1 VTQRRNQILTAATTL
16 TLGAITCLTLHS
28 QIPPPPQQPPAAPP
42 KQPAAIN
49 RNLILLD
56 PAHGGDDTGAQLP
69 NNILEKDITLALAAR
84 LRPLLNTAGFAVLST
99 RDTDAKIATDQRA
112 GIANHVRPTACLVIH
127 ATSSGTGVH
136 LFTSALDARAT
147 APRTIP
153 WDTAQAA
160 SIPQS
165 LRLVNELGLALDRAK
180 LPLILSRASV
190 LPLDN
195 LTCPAIAIELA
206 PLANDTSKPTAV
218 TDSAYQQQVAQ
229 AIATALISWRT
240 HNPPP
245 PPPASRPIAPPAAP
259 QATPAQPKATPTPP
273 PPTGAAK

>member
-1 VTQRRNQILTAATTL
+1 MTQRRNPILNAATTL
-16 TLGAITCLTLHS
+16 TLGAITCLSLHS
-28 QIPPPPQQPPAAPP
+28 QIPPLPPP

-69 NNILEKDITLALAAR
+69 DNILEKNITLALAAR
-84 LRPLLNTAGFAVLST
+84 IKPLLSSAGFAVLST
-99 RDTDAKIATDQRA
+99 RDNDAEIATDQRA
-112 GIANHVRPTACLVIH
+112 GIANHARPTACLVIH

-147 APRTIP
+147 APRTLP

-165 LRLVNELGLALDRAK
+165 LRLVNEFGLAIDRAK

-190 LPLDN
+190 RPLDN
-195 LTCPAIAIELA
+195 LTCPAVAIELA
-206 PLANDTSKPTAV
+206 PLANDTSKSTPV

-229 AIATALISWRT
+229 AIVTALISWRT

-259 QATPAQPKATPTPP
+259 QAAPPAQPKATPSTPP
-273 PPTGAAK
+273 PPPNPTGAAK